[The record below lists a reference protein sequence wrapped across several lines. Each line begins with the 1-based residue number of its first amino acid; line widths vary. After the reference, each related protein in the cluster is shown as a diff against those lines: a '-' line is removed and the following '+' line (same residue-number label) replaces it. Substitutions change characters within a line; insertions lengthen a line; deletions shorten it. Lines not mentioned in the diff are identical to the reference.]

1 MPITKDIIREI
12 KSRVDI
18 VSEVGNYVHSL
29 RRTGKN
35 WVGLCPFHNDKNP
48 SFTVSS
54 EHGSY
59 ICFACGEKGDVFSF
73 IQKIENCTFSEAVV
87 MLGRKVGINVEYD
100 NNSAEYAKKDKILGF
115 NERVVK
121 LFQYFLLNKPEAEEA
136 RRYAASRQLTA
147 DIIEKF
153 KLGYAPRG
161 YGRLENI
168 FEKKGF
174 SPEFL
179 VTTGL
184 FKNGDRGIRSMFFD
198 RLMFPII
205 NYKNEVVGFGGR
217 TLDPNGKPKYI
228 NTPETDVYKK
238 HDNLYGINVSKEFI
252 QKERR
257 VYMVEGYM
265 DVIACYKSGLR
276 NVVAPCGTAVT
287 DGQIRLLTRY
297 ADEIVFL
304 LDGDAAGMKGAARGL
319 FQTANIEKIRCS
331 VLVLPND
338 MDPDDYFK
346 ENTIDDF
353 REFEKQRTDA
363 IDFLVFFYT
372 QSADVH
378 NLNEL
383 MTVLDNLFSFVV
395 KWDNQIIR
403 DQLVDRIAMQLGIN
417 ETTVKSEFEKYA
429 KSHIQTDYNALD
441 NHYEESH
448 SKQNEPLADNN
459 ISAGNVP
466 SNNIVRRDR
475 ALTDRDKIE
484 IEFVIYL
491 TNCAEYKEI
500 VRKCSFDETF
510 LMTDI
515 GKALYRLIFDNEL
528 EQAKKMLADVTDN
541 SIAKNYIN
549 ETIFRVSGLIIQEAR
564 DDNLKNANAD
574 ITDTSVEVNTKMVT
588 DNVYDRIYEIKKYY
602 YINKSREITEKI
614 KFGDIY
620 KDEALV
626 KELQEEKILIQG
638 ELDNLAVIKRLKGG
652 AKK

>member
-73 IQKIENCTFSEAVV
+73 IQKIENCTFTEAVV
-87 MLGRKVGINVEYD
+87 MLGRKVGINVESSD
-100 NNSAEYAKKDKILGF
+100 NNAEYLKKDKILGF

-136 RRYAASRQLTA
+136 RRYAASRQLTS

-265 DVIACYKSGLR
+265 DVIACYKSGLK

-287 DGQIRLLTRY
+287 DGQIQLLTRY
-297 ADEIVFL
+297 ADEIIFL

-353 REFEKQRTDA
+353 REFAKQRTDA
-363 IDFLVFFYT
+363 IDFLVFFYK
-372 QSADVH
+372 QNADVH
-378 NLNEL
+378 NMNEL
-383 MTVLDNLFSFVV
+383 MKLLENLFSFVV

-403 DQLVDRIAMQLGIN
+403 DQLIDRIAMQLDIN
-417 ETTVKSEFEKYA
+417 AITVKNEFEKYA
-429 KSHIQTDYNALD
+429 KSHIKTDYNALD
-441 NHYEESH
+441 NYNYNEEIH
-448 SKQNEPLADNN
+448 SKQNEQTAVNN
-459 ISAGNVP
+459 IPA
-466 SNNIVRRDR
+466 NNIPRRDR
-475 ALTDRDKIE
+475 PLTDRDKIE

-500 VRKCSFDETF
+500 VRECSFDETY
-510 LMTDI
+510 LMTEI
-515 GKALYRLIFDNEL
+515 GRVLYRLIFDNEITA
-528 EQAKKMLADVTDN
+528 AKKMLADVTDN

-574 ITDTSVEVNTKMVT
+574 ITDTSVVVNTKMVT

-638 ELDNLAVIKRLKGG
+638 ELDKRAVIKRLKGG